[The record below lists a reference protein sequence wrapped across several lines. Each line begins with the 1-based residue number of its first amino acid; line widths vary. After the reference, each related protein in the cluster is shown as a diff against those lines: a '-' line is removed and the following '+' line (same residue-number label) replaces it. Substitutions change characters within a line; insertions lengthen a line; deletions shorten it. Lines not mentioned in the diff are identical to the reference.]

1 MFKCERCGLDS
12 APGET
17 QVKIVIATR
26 KKEYPAFQRVN
37 GTHDRG
43 GVGVEIAQEAAV
55 HERCAPEV
63 HAMIAEANAQ
73 LSPLPVSPVV
83 YESQQASDAPFNG
96 VHVA

>member
-12 APGET
+12 AIGET
-17 QVKIVIATR
+17 QTKIVIATR

-43 GVGVEIAQEAAV
+43 GVGVEIAQEVAV

-63 HAMIAEANAQ
+63 HALIAEANAKMAQ
-73 LSPLPVSPVV
+73 PVSPVV
-83 YESQQASDAPFNG
+83 YETPASSTTPFNG